1 MKQTLKNMRI
11 RKWMGVLFAA
21 VLMTALGAQT
31 ALASTDYVKSIS
43 ITLDVAP
50 VPGED
55 LPALHYGYTGD
66 TGYEV
71 KIPSNERYE
80 IVSAEWGSKIDEA
93 ELGGTYTI
101 KITLETL
108 NDYRFSSSYSSSK
121 VTVRGG
127 DFVSAK
133 RQGSGKLL
141 VTVKTD
147 SAAASER
154 VFEFLDEPEEV
165 YWSSGKYTSSKFGYA
180 DWEKVE
186 GAAYDVYL
194 YRGSKNVKKVT
205 DLHTSSYNFYPYMT
219 SEGTYTFRVR
229 AVPADDSVS
238 KYAKKSDWVTS
249 DELYVDEDEVSDG
262 SGQDKD
268 DKNDW
273 EDWYDRDGWDNVGNQ
288 VGWIERNG
296 RWRFRYPD
304 GTYIRDSWGKIS
316 GVWYLF
322 DGNGDML
329 TGWQLRSGI
338 YYYMDTSGAMR
349 TGWLLDKNVWYFLKD
364 DGAMAVGWIQL
375 GDKAYYLNGSGAMVT
390 GWQTID
396 DQIYYFYPDGH
407 KAVNEVIDGF
417 YVDMNGVWKRP

>member
-80 IVSAEWGSKIDEA
+80 IVSAEWGSKVDEA
-93 ELGGTYTI
+93 RLGGTYTI

-108 NDYRFSSSYSSSK
+108 SSSYSSSK

-147 SAAASER
+147 PAKGDLE
-154 VFEFLDEPEEV
+154 EPEEA

-186 GAAYDVYL
+186 DAAYDVYL
-194 YRGSKNVKKVT
+194 YRGSKTIKKVT

-229 AVPADDSVS
+229 AVPADSSVS

-304 GTYIRDSWGKIS
+304 GTYVRDSWGKIS

>member
-80 IVSAEWGSKIDEA
+80 IVSAEWGSKVDEA
-93 ELGGTYTI
+93 RLGGTYTI

-147 SAAASER
+147 PAKGDLE
-154 VFEFLDEPEEV
+154 EPEEA

-186 GAAYDVYL
+186 DAAYDVYL
-194 YRGSKNVKKVT
+194 YRGSKTIKKVT

-229 AVPADDSVS
+229 AVPADSSVS

-249 DELYVDEDEVSDG
+249 DELYVDEDEVS
-262 SGQDKD
+262 
-268 DKNDW
+268 DW

-304 GTYIRDSWGKIS
+304 GTYVRDSWGKIS

>member
-80 IVSAEWGSKIDEA
+80 IVSAEWGSKVDEA
-93 ELGGTYTI
+93 RLGGTYTI

-147 SAAASER
+147 PAKGDLE
-154 VFEFLDEPEEV
+154 EPEEA

-186 GAAYDVYL
+186 DAAYDVYL
-194 YRGSKNVKKVT
+194 YRGSKTIKKVT

-229 AVPADDSVS
+229 AVPADSSVS
-238 KYAKKSDWVTS
+238 KYAKKSD
-249 DELYVDEDEVSDG
+249 LYVDEDEVSDG

-288 VGWIERNG
+288 VGWIERSG

-304 GTYIRDSWGKIS
+304 GTYVRDSWGKIS

>member
-31 ALASTDYVKSIS
+31 ALASTDYVKSVS

-80 IVSAEWGSKIDEA
+80 IVSAEWGSKVDEA
-93 ELGGTYTI
+93 RLGGTYTI

-147 SAAASER
+147 PAKGDLE
-154 VFEFLDEPEEV
+154 EPEEA

-186 GAAYDVYL
+186 DAAYDVYL
-194 YRGSKNVKKVT
+194 YRGSKTIKKVT

-229 AVPADDSVS
+229 AVPADSSVS

-273 EDWYDRDGWDNVGNQ
+273 DQ
-288 VGWIERNG
+288 VGWIERSG

-304 GTYIRDSWGKIS
+304 GTYVRDSWGKIS

>member
-80 IVSAEWGSKIDEA
+80 IVSAEWGSKVDEA
-93 ELGGTYTI
+93 RLGGTYTI

-147 SAAASER
+147 PAKGDLE
-154 VFEFLDEPEEV
+154 EPEEA

-186 GAAYDVYL
+186 DAAYDVYL
-194 YRGSKNVKKVT
+194 YRGSKTIKKVT

-229 AVPADDSVS
+229 AVPADSSVS
-238 KYAKKSDWVTS
+238 KYAKKSDW
-249 DELYVDEDEVSDG
+249 VDEDEVSDG

-304 GTYIRDSWGKIS
+304 GTYVRDSWGKIS

>member
-147 SAAASER
+147 PAEGS
-154 VFEFLDEPEEV
+154 LDEPEEV

-219 SEGTYTFRVR
+219 KEGDYSFKVR
-229 AVPADDSVS
+229 TVPHTEEE
-238 KYAKKSDWVTS
+238 KKRGKKSEWTEAGD
-249 DELYVDEDEVSDG
+249 LYIAENEVSDG
-262 SGQDKD
+262 SGQE
-268 DKNDW
+268 NG
-273 EDWYDRDGWDNVGNQ
+273 DGSTPSGGNTD
-288 VGWIERNG
+288 VGWRKEG
-296 RWRFRYPD
+296 DTWYFKYPD
-304 GTYIRDSWGKIS
+304 GNYQKNGWLRWNDK
-316 GVWYLF
+316 WYLF
-322 DGNGDML
+322 DETGRMVTGWKQTNSGWYYLGESGDMK
-329 TGWQLRSGI
+329 TGWVKSNNI
-338 YYYMDTSGAMR
+338 WYYMNPNQDGPEGAMVKNS
-349 TGWLLDKNVWYFLKD
+349 WLTIDGKTYF
-364 DGAMAVGWIQL
+364 M
-375 GDKAYYLNGSGAMVT
+375 NESGAMVE
-390 GWQTID
+390 GWYKVQD
-396 DQIYYFYPDGH
+396 NWYYFYPGQGQ
-407 KAVNEVIDGF
+407 KAVNTSISGF
-417 YVDMNGVWKRP
+417 QLDANGVWQH

>member
-31 ALASTDYVKSIS
+31 ALASTDYVKSVS

-80 IVSAEWGSKIDEA
+80 IVSAEWGSKVDEA
-93 ELGGTYTI
+93 RLGGTYTI

-147 SAAASER
+147 PAKGDLE
-154 VFEFLDEPEEV
+154 EPEEA

-186 GAAYDVYL
+186 DAAYDVYL
-194 YRGSKNVKKVT
+194 YRGSKTIKKVT

-229 AVPADDSVS
+229 AVPADSSVS

-273 EDWYDRDGWDNVGNQ
+273 EDWYDRDNVGNQ
-288 VGWIERNG
+288 VGWIERSG

-304 GTYIRDSWGKIS
+304 GTYVRDSWGKIS